1 VDGIALGTRTRRVG
15 VRQEPECCGLATA
28 GAEIGRPA
36 YIVACRRRSAD
47 GIVTFSSRFGSSRPQ
62 AVAALMGPS
71 AIQGLAAGAHPF
83 AQAAGIGSFAF
94 PDPPMTLPVSRLVF
108 GVFPSRRA
116 ARSDQNRVAR
126 PSSFAFPSELPLR
139 SWGRAPPLM
148 GFVHFR
154 LSADI
159 GSRVHSQGLL
169 SLALSV
175 GKDAT
180 FPIPFRLRG
189 FSPP

>member
-1 VDGIALGTRTRRVG
+1 
-15 VRQEPECCGLATA
+15 
-28 GAEIGRPA
+28 
-36 YIVACRRRSAD
+36 
-47 GIVTFSSRFGSSRPQ
+47 
-62 AVAALMGPS
+62 MGPS